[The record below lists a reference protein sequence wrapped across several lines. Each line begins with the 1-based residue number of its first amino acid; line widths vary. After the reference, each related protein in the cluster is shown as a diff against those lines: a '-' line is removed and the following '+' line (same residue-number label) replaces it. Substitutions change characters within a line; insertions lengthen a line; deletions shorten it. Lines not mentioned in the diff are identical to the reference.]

1 MVGGNSGGAR
11 RNLVAVSWPTR
22 LTEVIALNWQESLK
36 QSCRNDDVARRV
48 INAVEMLLENDADLF
63 RVNAAERSIA
73 HRLAVY
79 VESEFHGWHVDC
91 EYNRSGGAAKV
102 IPPGSGNDDDEGSR
116 VLPDIVVHRRGKR
129 KNHLIFEIKKTSN
142 PDPDDLD
149 IEKLKAYCTHLRYA
163 HAVFIRFVVNL
174 SESRVDRAAF
184 TPRVER
190 AQFVY
195 ADGVQ

>member
-1 MVGGNSGGAR
+1 
-11 RNLVAVSWPTR
+11 

-48 INAVEMLLENDADLF
+48 INAVEMLLKCDADLF
-63 RVNAAERSIA
+63 HVNAAERSIS

-79 VESEFHGWHVDC
+79 VESEFNGWHVDC

-116 VLPDIVVHRRGKR
+116 VLPDIVVHRRLER
-129 KNHLIFEIKKTSN
+129 KNHLVFEIKKTSN
-142 PDPDDLD
+142 RDPDKSD
-149 IEKLKAYCTHLRYA
+149 IEKLKAYCTHLSYE
-163 HAVFIRFVVNL
+163 HAVFIRFAVNL
-174 SESRVDRAAF
+174 SDSDVDRAGF
-184 TPRVER
+184 VPGVEK

-195 ADGVQ
+195 IDGVQ